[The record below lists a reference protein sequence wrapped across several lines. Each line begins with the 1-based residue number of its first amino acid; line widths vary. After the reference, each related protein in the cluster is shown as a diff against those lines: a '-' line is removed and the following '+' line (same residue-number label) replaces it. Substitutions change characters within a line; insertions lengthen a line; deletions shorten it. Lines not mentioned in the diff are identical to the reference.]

1 MMRAHRPVA
10 LLRAAAQSTRPRRQ
24 RGAAL
29 LLAMLIVAL
38 VASLAAAATWQQYQ
52 SVQAEADERAQM
64 QARWL
69 ITGALDW
76 GKIVLYLDARASGT
90 SGPVDHLNEPWS
102 VPLEEAKLG
111 TFLTAENN
119 VAQNANADLDEA
131 FFSGGIVD
139 LNSRL
144 NVTNLVNG
152 NQIDPVVLE
161 QFQNLF
167 SSMGIEAQKA
177 TELAQNYLN
186 SRRSDLSENVA
197 LTPTCTQELTWLG
210 LSPQQIQ
217 QLEPYITVLP
227 KITPINFNTAS
238 ERVLAAALLVP
249 DASAAAA
256 RIAAVRN
263 LTPFKNPE
271 SAKAMLGEGAD
282 TKGALFSVSSNF
294 FLVSGQLRLEGL
306 SVNDRYVLYR
316 EGQRLF
322 TARHECDNPAWN
334 MESDIGYQ

>member
-1 MMRAHRPVA
+1 MNACAPAARGLPQRPP
-10 LLRAAAQSTRPRRQ
+10 AQPSNTQ

-52 SVQAEADERAQM
+52 SVQAEADERAQS

-76 GKIVLYLDARASGT
+76 SKIIMYLDARAGST
-90 SGPVDHLNEPWS
+90 DHLNEPWS

-119 VAQNANADLDEA
+119 VAQNTNANADLDEA
-131 FFSGGIVD
+131 FFSGGIAD

-144 NVTNLVNG
+144 NVTNLVKS
-152 NQIDPVVLE
+152 NQVDETVLK

-167 SSMGIEAQKA
+167 TSLGIEARLA
-177 TELAQNYLN
+177 TDLAENYLE
-186 SRRSDLSENVA
+186 STRSSLSADVP

-210 LSPQQIQ
+210 LSPQQVQ
-217 QLEPYITVLP
+217 LLEPYVTILP
-227 KITPINFNTAS
+227 RLTRININTAS
-238 ERVLAAALLVP
+238 ERVLAAALP
-249 DASAAAA
+249 GNDAQAAAA
-256 RIAAVRN
+256 RLAAVRN
-263 LTPFKNPE
+263 FSPFKDVN
-271 SAKAMLGEGAD
+271 AANDLLGEGTNLGDGQFGVA
-282 TKGALFSVSSNF
+282 SNF
-294 FLVSGQLRLEGL
+294 FLVSGQLRIEGL
-306 SVNDRYVLYR
+306 NVNDRYILFR

-322 TARHECDNPAWN
+322 TTRRECVNPAWRL
-334 MESDIGYQ
+334 ETHLRQSR

>member
-1 MMRAHRPVA
+1 MKRAHR
-10 LLRAAAQSTRPRRQ
+10 LAAVRCVTARFNRQPSDPRRQ

-38 VASLAAAATWQQYQ
+38 VASLAASATWQQYQ

-76 GKIVLYLDARASGT
+76 GKIVLYLDARAGT
-90 SGPVDHLNEPWS
+90 TDHLNEPWS

-111 TFLTAENN
+111 TFLAAENN

-131 FFSGGIVD
+131 FFSGGIAD

-144 NVTNLVNG
+144 NVTNLVTN
-152 NQIDPVVLE
+152 NQIDKVVLQ
-161 QFQNLF
+161 QFENLF
-167 SSMGIEAQKA
+167 SSMGIDAQKA

-186 SRRSDLSENVA
+186 STRSDLSENVA
-197 LTPTCTQELTWLG
+197 LTPTCAQELTWLG
-210 LSPQQIQ
+210 LSTQHIQ

-227 KITPINFNTAS
+227 KTTPINLNTAS
-238 ERVLAAALLVP
+238 ERVLAAALPVP

-256 RIAAVRN
+256 RLTAVRN
-263 LTPFKNPE
+263 LSPFNSVA
-271 SAKAMLGEGAD
+271 SAKALLGEDANLPDGQ
-282 TKGALFSVSSNF
+282 FSVASKF
-294 FLVSGQLRLEGL
+294 FLVSGQLRIEGL

-316 EGQRLF
+316 DGQRLF
-322 TARHECDNPAWN
+322 TTRHECDNPAWN
-334 MESDIGYQ
+334 MESDIDYQ